1 MSTIQIRASHVDT
14 HSVGTDVLTSHNTGR
29 EISPATAVTIASWW
43 QSSGSVG
50 SVLAGFAS
58 GTEVNRAALLDDIA
72 ATRTAEGYHSGRMN
86 TADMLDLDMLATFVL
101 NYGKENDR

>member
-1 MSTIQIRASHVDT
+1 M
-14 HSVGTDVLTSHNTGR
+14 LTSHNTGR

-43 QSSGSVG
+43 QSSG